1 MNCTS
6 ECVKNIL
13 QKVNKQKTEPSV
25 IRAQV
30 SSVSIMICITLNLS
44 GPNLTEVIDV
54 YEILSVTLSKSQ
66 QIVQIGV
73 RHWITWS
80 TPEKKRLEYP
90 DYQPVRCISPE
101 WETLRTV
108 LTQQQIFLCILDKIK
123 RSQSQFYLN

>member
-73 RHWITWS
+73 KH
-80 TPEKKRLEYP
+80 
-90 DYQPVRCISPE
+90 
-101 WETLRTV
+101 
-108 LTQQQIFLCILDKIK
+108 
-123 RSQSQFYLN
+123 